1 MPHRPSREVE
11 AIVAGRHDDPF
22 AFLGM
27 HKSAAGIFVRAM
39 LPILES
45 QRPDLVVYEALHV
58 GAAEAEMPFP
68 PEFTPQR
75 LFEVVQAL
83 SWK

>member
-39 LPILES
+39 LPDAVKVTGLLRS
-45 QRPDLVVYEALHV
+45 VNHV
-58 GAAEAEMPFP
+58 SGG
-68 PEFTPQR
+68 
-75 LFEVVQAL
+75 
-83 SWK
+83 S